1 MPVLISLLGIPGARG
16 AKNAE
21 SACCAKV
28 FDDWHLEKFEKILVG
43 GQRLRKEHGDQL
55 ILSSENPYFPHNSF
69 TQ

>member
-1 MPVLISLLGIPGARG
+1 MGNRAMPVLISLLGIPGARG

-43 GQRLRKEHGDQL
+43 GQRLRKGHGG
-55 ILSSENPYFPHNSF
+55 
-69 TQ
+69 

>member
-43 GQRLRKEHGDQL
+43 AHCVTINPTEAKPLRQIK
-55 ILSSENPYFPHNSF
+55 SYP
-69 TQ
+69 